1 MTVFAKVVFPLPL
14 DQSFLYEVP
23 DGYRAMA
30 KPGAR
35 VIAPLGA
42 RRQNGFIVA
51 LTTEPPGPGIAVKPL
66 LEVLD
71 DRPFRDGRFL
81 EFTRLLSTEFLSS
94 WGEVLQASLPPS
106 LALRTKVAVLL
117 TDLGREKFE
126 AKALGPKERQLA
138 ALLLEAPQGR
148 SPLYLRRKTGGRD
161 VSGLV
166 GRMERKA
173 LVRIERKTAA
183 PRRTAPEGPGASPVQ
198 LGLAFPEAVRASAA
212 LAPAEAAVS
221 EGRSGAFYLFGP
233 PEARRAA
240 VGAVIRRAIGAS
252 GRVLYLFPEVA
263 PTEGIVAGFKAAY
276 GRTAVV
282 FHGRMTERQKEE
294 AWRLLRS
301 GRAALVAGTRSAL
314 FLETG
319 PLRLIVVDDEQEE
332 SHVQSEN
339 PSYDAR
345 RGALLRARTEGAVAV
360 FSSSRPTVEAF
371 HEAGAMGAL
380 VDLGGGTPRSGV
392 TIVEHA
398 RDVPLISPALERK
411 LRGGLGRGK
420 PAVLFLNRRGYAA
433 QISCA
438 KCGGVPRCPRCDIAL
453 VFHKAE
459 GNLVCHYCNY
469 AVDVRNGCDGCGG
482 EIVVRRGAGT
492 QAVEEELARLFPGV
506 RTERFDA
513 DTAGEPRERERLLTD
528 LAKGR
533 IPLLVATSLLLH
545 QPGAPKAPFVAV
557 LRPESILGFSDYR
570 AGQKTF
576 EAVSAMLDFRR
587 EEPGAEA
594 VVQTVPPVHY
604 AVAAAAAGDYR
615 AFFDREIEFRRV
627 MNYPPFTSL
636 AEVLLQGRDVRT
648 LGARSRELRAALEA
662 HGPALE
668 VLGPAFAPVARVRE
682 LSRVQFILK
691 AADRGTID
699 RALREALPK
708 IRLKKTVTFSY
719 SPFRE

>member
-1 MTVFAKVVFPLPL
+1 
-14 DQSFLYEVP
+14 
-23 DGYRAMA
+23 
-30 KPGAR
+30 
-35 VIAPLGA
+35 
-42 RRQNGFIVA
+42 
-51 LTTEPPGPGIAVKPL
+51 
-66 LEVLD
+66 
-71 DRPFRDGRFL
+71 
-81 EFTRLLSTEFLSS
+81 
-94 WGEVLQASLPPS
+94 
-106 LALRTKVAVLL
+106 
-117 TDLGREKFE
+117 
-126 AKALGPKERQLA
+126 
-138 ALLLEAPQGR
+138 
-148 SPLYLRRKTGGRD
+148 
-161 VSGLV
+161 
-166 GRMERKA
+166 
-173 LVRIERKTAA
+173 
-183 PRRTAPEGPGASPVQ
+183 
-198 LGLAFPEAVRASAA
+198 
-212 LAPAEAAVS
+212 
-221 EGRSGAFYLFGP
+221 
-233 PEARRAA
+233 
-240 VGAVIRRAIGAS
+240 
-252 GRVLYLFPEVA
+252 
-263 PTEGIVAGFKAAY
+263 
-276 GRTAVV
+276 
-282 FHGRMTERQKEE
+282 
-294 AWRLLRS
+294 
-301 GRAALVAGTRSAL
+301 
-314 FLETG
+314 
-319 PLRLIVVDDEQEE
+319 
-332 SHVQSEN
+332 
-339 PSYDAR
+339 
-345 RGALLRARTEGAVAV
+345 
-360 FSSSRPTVEAF
+360 
-371 HEAGAMGAL
+371 
-380 VDLGGGTPRSGV
+380 V